1 MKNKDKY
8 DLRNIWFMPE
18 GESIVVWVNI
28 PKYKKHKAYSERI
41 TKLKV
46 IENNPWITLIY
57 WLEEEDDKFDS
68 SS

>member
-18 GESIVVWVNI
+18 GESIIVWVNI
-28 PKYKKHKAYSERI
+28 PKNKKHKAYSERI

-57 WLEEEDDKFDS
+57 WLEEEDDKLDS

>member
-28 PKYKKHKAYSERI
+28 PKHKKHKAYSERI